1 MSRKRHPAFGCLI
14 ATENT
19 ITVHIAVPNFHW
31 TRCPEEG
38 NWLQNGWIETNQNGS
53 KMHRL
58 AEVFSQQPD
67 FSDIFL
73 LFWVLFC
80 NHSFVPSST
89 VGEAQLQP
97 KDSDGE
103 GQPAAFLQ
111 HLS

>member
-14 ATENT
+14 ATENA

-31 TRCPEEG
+31 TRGPEEG

-67 FSDIFL
+67 FSDIF
-73 LFWVLFC
+73 FAVL
-80 NHSFVPSST
+80 
-89 VGEAQLQP
+89 G
-97 KDSDGE
+97 
-103 GQPAAFLQ
+103 AFLQ
-111 HLS
+111 SFFCTQFHRW